1 MTRRGRRLPLTERLF
16 RRFVHK
22 YYGRYLITDLQLV
35 AKRQTVR
42 YILANMS
49 DAIICDDRWRLLEF
63 AFRRAP
69 ADGLCLE
76 FGVEKGRS
84 LRMLAELAGRT
95 VHGFD
100 SFLGLPEDW
109 SGTFESKG
117 KFSQRGKLPK
127 LPGNAKLH
135 VGLFEDTLPKFV
147 ADVPGQ
153 AAFIHIDCDI
163 YSSTKTVFD
172 HLADRI
178 SSGCVIVF
186 DEYFNYPNWQQHE
199 YKAFQ
204 EFVAQRGIEYEYI
217 GFAAKNG
224 HVAVRIK

>member
-1 MTRRGRRLPLTERLF
+1 MASIRSSGF
-16 RRFVHK
+16 RRT
-22 YYGRYLITDLQLV
+22 GAAR
-35 AKRQTVR
+35 
-42 YILANMS
+42 S
-49 DAIICDDRWRLLEF
+49 
-63 AFRRAP
+63 RAR
-69 ADGLCLE
+69 A
-76 FGVEKGRS
+76 S
-84 LRMLAELAGRT
+84 SA
-95 VHGFD
+95 
-100 SFLGLPEDW
+100 
-109 SGTFESKG
+109 SGES
-117 KFSQRGKLPK
+117 SPSCRA
-127 LPGNAKLH
+127 NAKLH

-153 AAFIHIDCDI
+153 AAFVHIDCDI

-204 EFVAQRGIEYEYI
+204 EFVARRGIQYEYI